1 MAKTIDIIKL
11 NKYKLNRL
19 NNKSKTQSLINSG
32 YSVKTANHKQWEMP
46 LVKVGEEQIKEELNK
61 SGLVEKAYKVL
72 EECLNANK
80 DSDKIAAAQAILKF
94 KEGEISNIK
103 QLNPDEEKE
112 YQDIKA
118 TISSSVTNCNSL

>member
-19 NNKSKTQSLINSG
+19 NNKSKTQSLIDSG

-61 SGLVEKAYKVL
+61 SGLIEKAYKVL
-72 EECLNANK
+72 ENCLNANK
-80 DSDKIAAAQAILKF
+80 DSDKIAAAMNILKYQQGDTVKSIITDDRS
-94 KEGEISNIK
+94 KEIIELSK
-103 QLNPDEEKE
+103 QYLLK
-112 YQDIKA
+112 
-118 TISSSVTNCNSL
+118 TSSVT